1 MMTFGLVHGAWHG
14 AWCWRDVIAELEQ
27 RGHDAVAP
35 DLPIDDASAGLDDYA
50 REVVRALS
58 GHDDVVLVGHSLASL
73 VIPLVAER
81 RAVRGMVFLCSVP
94 LLPGAPVG
102 PDLVSMVTPEFATA
116 ARFHDDLGR
125 DVLDNESARRLFFHD
140 CDADVAARAVSRLRP
155 QGPRPLA
162 EPSPLTA
169 WPDVP
174 SLVVLTD
181 DDRAVS
187 ASWAVGAAKRWLGRD
202 PIVLPGSHSPF
213 LSRPAALAE
222 ALVTAAEELGS
233 RR

>member
-73 VIPLVAER
+73 VIPLV
-81 RAVRGMVFLCSVP
+81 
-94 LLPGAPVG
+94 PGAPVG

-116 ARFHDDLGR
+116 ERFHDDLGR

-187 ASWAVGAAKRWLGRD
+187 ASWAVGAAKRWLDRE

-213 LSRPAALAE
+213 LSRPAALAD
-222 ALVTAAEELGS
+222 ALVTAADELGTPPA
-233 RR
+233 